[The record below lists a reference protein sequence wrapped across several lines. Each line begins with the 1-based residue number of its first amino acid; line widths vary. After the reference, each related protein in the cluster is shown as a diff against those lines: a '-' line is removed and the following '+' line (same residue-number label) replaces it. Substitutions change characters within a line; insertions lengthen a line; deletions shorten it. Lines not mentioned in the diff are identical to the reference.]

1 MNYNALTFCMA
12 ACAVS
17 LAAAANAC
25 TYQNGMPCT
34 QPILSNTELRLRSL
48 ERRQERITNTER
60 WNPGPPGNWSPGNTW
75 GQY

>member
-25 TYQNGMPCT
+25 SLTSEQLMVNGC
-34 QPILSNTELRLRSL
+34 SGSGSYYGSL
-48 ERRQERITNTER
+48 EHQSQQKQIRQLQWEQRQLQNRLGLE
-60 WNPGPPGNWSPGNTW
+60 GD
-75 GQY
+75 Y